1 MRIVAATHTLASIS
15 WALPSDGLLS
25 SDILS
30 RRLVASNQ
38 LSGSIPTEIGK
49 LRMLQYM
56 ELGLNSISSA
66 VPSELAQCPQLR
78 RL

>member
-1 MRIVAATHTLASIS
+1 VAT
-15 WALPSDGLLS
+15 
-25 SDILS
+25 
-30 RRLVASNQ
+30 NQ
-38 LSGSIPTEIGK
+38 LTGSIPTEMGK

-56 ELGLNSISSA
+56 ELGFNSLSSA